1 MSENYW
7 QDTLRQRISRRRA
20 IVASSTG
27 AVAAALLAACGG
39 GGDGGDSGGGADKD
53 KSGLI
58 TTGTDTSKDAVKGG
72 TLGYF
77 INADPPTLDPNFGG
91 AAATRMHNEP
101 VYQRLLKWSVGTR
114 EKRPTTVE
122 PDATQSYEMS
132 PDGLTIT
139 FRLRDGNKWD
149 QRAPTNGRLVTT
161 DDFKSSWELLEK
173 GTGAAS
179 GAMANSRN
187 PAAPVKSFEFPDSK
201 TVVVKLA
208 SVNSAI
214 LTMLTYCW
222 YLSILPTEAQGGP
235 NGYDRKI
242 DMRGS
247 GPFMLT
253 KAVGSSGYEYAR
265 NPNYWRKD
273 RPFLDGF
280 TWTVIPE
287 SAQVLAQLKAGR
299 IWYYTPSADLVLQTK
314 KDVPQLQMQALSP
327 FAGNAGGANL
337 NPSKLANSPFVD
349 VRTRYAMS
357 MLIDRDTYNSVFGNI
372 PAMEAQG
379 IAMEQ
384 GWDGFI
390 PMSWPNDWL
399 DPKAGK
405 LGEYSKY
412 WKYDPAEAAKLL
424 TAAGTKGLEF
434 TYSYIGSGGI
444 STDTYRKQNEVI
456 IEMISKDGLLKPKP
470 NRVPS
475 AEYLPQY
482 TFAHGQYEGVAYVP
496 VGGLPDIDMH
506 IFAIYEPG
514 GRNDYVFK
522 AVPGAHELAMKH
534 QAETDQ
540 KKAVAISKEW
550 QIAMAKEMPTI
561 IAQGNNEWTQF
572 TLNWPKMQNYQA
584 LVLQSSDGFNT
595 ALYENF
601 WYNKTKDTA

>member
-1 MSENYW
+1 MSESYW
-7 QDTLRQRISRRRA
+7 NHVLRQRLSRRRA
-20 IVASSTG
+20 MVTTG
-27 AVAAALLAACGG
+27 AGALGAAFLAACGS
-39 GGDGGDSGGGADKD
+39 DSGDDSGSAKKD

-58 TTGTDTSKDAVKGG
+58 TTLVDTTKQAVKGG

-77 INADPPTLDPNFGG
+77 LNADPPTLDPNFGG
-91 AAATRMHNEP
+91 AAATRTHNEP
-101 VYQRLLKWSVGTR
+101 AYQRLLKWSVGTR
-114 EKRPTTVE
+114 DKRPSTVE
-122 PDATQSYEMS
+122 GDAAQSYEVS
-132 PDGLTIT
+132 PDGLQIT
-139 FRLRDGNKWD
+139 FKLRPGNKWD
-149 QRAPTNGRLVTT
+149 PRPPTNGRAITT
-161 DDFKSSWELLEK
+161 DDLKQSWEMLEK
-173 GTGAAS
+173 GTGAAA

-187 PAAPVKSFEFPDSK
+187 PAAPVKSVEFPDSS
-201 TVVVKLA
+201 TAVFKLA

-214 LTMLTYCW
+214 VTMFTYCW
-222 YLSILPTEAQGGP
+222 YLSLLPVEAFAGGA
-235 NGYDRKI
+235 NSYDRKV

-247 GPFMLT
+247 GPYMLT
-253 KAVGSSGYEYAR
+253 KAQGSIGYEYQR
-265 NPNYWRKD
+265 NPNYWNKE
-273 RPFLDGF
+273 RPFFDGF
-280 TWTVIPE
+280 TWPIIPE

-327 FAGNAGGANL
+327 FAGNLGGANL
-337 NPSKLANSPFVD
+337 NPSKLPNSPFQD

-357 MLIDRDTYNSVFGNI
+357 MLIDRDTYNDTFGNI

-379 IAMEQ
+379 IAMES

-412 WKYDPAEAAKLL
+412 WKFDPAEASKLL

-444 STDTYRKQNEVI
+444 STDIYRKQNEVLV
-456 IEMISKDGLLKPKP
+456 EMISKDGLLKPKP

-475 AEYLPQY
+475 AEYLPNY

-522 AVPGAHELAMKH
+522 AVPGAHELALKH
-534 QAETDQ
+534 QAELDS
-540 KKAVAISKEW
+540 KKAQAISKEW
-550 QIAMAKEMPTI
+550 QVAMAKEMPTI

-572 TLNWPKMQNYQA
+572 TLNWPKLQNYGA
-584 LVLQSSDGFNT
+584 LVLQSSDGTNT
-595 ALYENF
+595 TLYENW
-601 WYNKTKDTA
+601 WYDKTKDTA